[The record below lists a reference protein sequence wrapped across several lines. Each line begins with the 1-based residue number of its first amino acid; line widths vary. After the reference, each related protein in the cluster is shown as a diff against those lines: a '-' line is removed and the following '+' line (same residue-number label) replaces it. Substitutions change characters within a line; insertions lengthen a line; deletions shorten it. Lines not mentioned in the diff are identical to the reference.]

1 MIEVEFYYN
10 PKFKEINWHFSS
22 GFNNYFGSIKTCKF
36 PTRSSFLKTL
46 KKHEFTNYGAVFFI
60 DYKIEQ
66 FDLVFLFNLDVEKNA
81 IKFILEKS

>member
-10 PKFKEINWHFSS
+10 PKFKEINQHFSS

-46 KKHEFTNYGAVFFI
+46 KKHEFTNYGAMNI
-60 DYKIEQ
+60 KLSNS
-66 FDLVFLFNLDVEKNA
+66 LVL
-81 IKFILEKS
+81 IGQIYSRKS

>member
-36 PTRSSFLKTL
+36 PTRSSFLK
-46 KKHEFTNYGAVFFI
+46 KHEFS
-60 DYKIEQ
+60 
-66 FDLVFLFNLDVEKNA
+66 FLYRL
-81 IKFILEKS
+81 